1 MIHGRRDQI
10 WMQKR
15 VQRKAQREEHVGML
29 TYIWQMINDVTTMG
43 EDRTTQGGCGSIIM
57 CTHSGGRSTA
67 RVRASHSRRGF
78 EINLATRTV
87 SVPSAWT
94 WSSMYTRSS
103 QIHRGRHPGRRRRT
117 ADGAQSR
124 GGARGRILAGIEAD
138 GSDSTVALLVQ
149 MRSTALA
156 CSLIWPG
163 HRNNAKASVAAT
175 AAVY

>member
-1 MIHGRRDQI
+1 
-10 WMQKR
+10 MQKR
-15 VQRKAQREEHVGML
+15 IQRKAQREEHVGML
-29 TYIWQMINDVTTMG
+29 TYIWQTINDVTTMG

-57 CTHSGGRSTA
+57 CTHAGGRSTA

-87 SVPSAWT
+87 VCSFSLDVVLDVHQIIT
-94 WSSMYTRSS
+94 NS
-103 QIHRGRHPGRRRRT
+103 QRTHPGRRRRT

-124 GGARGRILAGIEAD
+124 GGARGQILAGIEAD
-138 GSDSTVALLVQ
+138 GSDGTVALLVR

-163 HRNNAKASVAAT
+163 HRNSAKASAAVT